1 MTRRGAWFSLRA
13 SLWFIP
19 TLVVVTA
26 ATGALVFI
34 KVDQRF
40 DSAIRQYG
48 PDFLP
53 IEAEIAQQILA
64 TIASSMITVAGV
76 VFSITM
82 VALSLTANQYS
93 PRILRTFMRDRL
105 NQLTLGIFTGG
116 FVYSLL
122 VLQAIDSQQH
132 VFIPLISVW
141 LAILVA
147 LVGIFF
153 LIAFIHRTAASIQ
166 VADITAIITSETIA
180 AMDSIQCSL
189 KGFGNLK
196 DVDKLKNFDKLKVH
210 GTHQGS
216 DQHAVPALKS
226 GYVQDI
232 DIANL
237 CVLACQYKVQIQLEC
252 AVGDFIVE
260 QHPLLWIY
268 RHDNNNE
275 PLESFDQNLQKCFA
289 INSYR
294 TIEQDPAFGI
304 RQIVDIALR
313 ALSPGINDT
322 TTAINCL
329 DYLHVILHHALQMPE
344 MPNVYWENGQPR
356 LQIRQWT
363 PEHLIDIALN
373 EIRQNGKENVAVLL
387 RLLRL
392 IRQLLE
398 DKNLLDEQ
406 LANKQD
412 GERKRLFHHANLVLH
427 QAKRSIVEPADQ
439 EVIAES
445 FNKIAA
451 LMN

>member
-153 LIAFIHRTAASIQ
+153 L
-166 VADITAIITSETIA
+166 
-180 AMDSIQCSL
+180 SL
-189 KGFGNLK
+189 LFTEPRRPF
-196 DVDKLKNFDKLKVH
+196 KLLI
-210 GTHQGS
+210 S
-216 DQHAVPALKS
+216 LPLS
-226 GYVQDI
+226 
-232 DIANL
+232 
-237 CVLACQYKVQIQLEC
+237 LAKPSL
-252 AVGDFIVE
+252 
-260 QHPLLWIY
+260 
-268 RHDNNNE
+268 
-275 PLESFDQNLQKCFA
+275 
-289 INSYR
+289 
-294 TIEQDPAFGI
+294 
-304 RQIVDIALR
+304 
-313 ALSPGINDT
+313 
-322 TTAINCL
+322 
-329 DYLHVILHHALQMPE
+329 
-344 MPNVYWENGQPR
+344 
-356 LQIRQWT
+356 QWT
-363 PEHLIDIALN
+363 RYN
-373 EIRQNGKENVAVLL
+373 
-387 RLLRL
+387 
-392 IRQLLE
+392 
-398 DKNLLDEQ
+398 
-406 LANKQD
+406 
-412 GERKRLFHHANLVLH
+412 
-427 QAKRSIVEPADQ
+427 
-439 EVIAES
+439 
-445 FNKIAA
+445 AA
-451 LMN
+451 